1 MKEIK
6 ELYKEYI
13 NLKNAS
19 LSYEDLEL
27 QLYYK
32 LIHHIKDNDEHLC
45 DFAEKILSIYGK
57 KTRIKRK
64 KV

>member
-1 MKEIK
+1 MKENK

-45 DFAEKILSIYGK
+45 DFAE
-57 KTRIKRK
+57 
-64 KV
+64 

>member
-27 QLYYK
+27 QLY
-32 LIHHIKDNDEHLC
+32 
-45 DFAEKILSIYGK
+45 
-57 KTRIKRK
+57 
-64 KV
+64 